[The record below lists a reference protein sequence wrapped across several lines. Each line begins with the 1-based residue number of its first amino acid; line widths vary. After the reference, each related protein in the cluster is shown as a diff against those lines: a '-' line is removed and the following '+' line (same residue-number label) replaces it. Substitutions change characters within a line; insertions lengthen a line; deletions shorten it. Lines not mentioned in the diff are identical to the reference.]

1 MDLTSDKEKKPKK
14 RGRKPKKQILDLA
27 TPKIDIKSEE
37 EPLIAHLNIN
47 LDDVL
52 DNKTETLESSA
63 LEEDSI
69 ISNSENESIFIK
81 SEGEI
86 KHFELNL
93 NSSENKNIDVLEK
106 EISRLK
112 QELFKLTKND
122 KINVIKSSFN
132 KNTKCWWCKNNFNTP
147 SVGIPEIYFD
157 NKFHCS
163 GNFCS
168 YNCAMAY
175 NIDSGDNIWKRTSL
189 LNLLYYKTYG
199 KFSKIQAAPDWKTL
213 KEYGGN
219 LTIEEFR
226 RNSIVNTE
234 DYTLLHPPLETRV
247 NTFEKVQ
254 KINNSSNS
262 MYQKLLEDSDDL
274 ILKRN
279 KPLKSSKYSLD
290 NTLFIKKKE
299 RIRKMNKP
307 ITNDIAILN

>member
-1 MDLTSDKEKKPKK
+1 MSEDTKPKK
-14 RGRKPKKQILDLA
+14 RGRKPKNKQVLDLS
-27 TPKIDIKSEE
+27 TPKIDVKSEE

-52 DNKTETLESSA
+52 DNKSETLESSA

-69 ISNSENESIFIK
+69 ISNSENDCIFIK
-81 SEGEI
+81 SEGDI
-86 KHFELNL
+86 KKINTE
-93 NSSENKNIDVLEK
+93 SSEDKNIEYLEN
-106 EISRLK
+106 EINKLK
-112 QELFKLTKND
+112 HELYKLTKNN
-122 KINVIKSSFN
+122 KIDIIKSNFN
-132 KNTKCWWCKNNFNTP
+132 KDTKCWWCKNSFNSP
-147 SVGIPEIYFD
+147 SIGIPEIYFE

-175 NIDSGDNIWKRTSL
+175 NVDSGDNVWKRTSL
-189 LNLLYYKTYG
+189 LNLLYYKTYN

-213 KEYGGN
+213 KEFGGH

-234 DYTLLHPPLETRV
+234 EYTLLHPPLETRV

-290 NTLFIKKKE
+290 NTLFIKKKKE
-299 RIRKMNKP
+299 RTLKMNKP
-307 ITNDIAILN
+307 INDLSKIISVA